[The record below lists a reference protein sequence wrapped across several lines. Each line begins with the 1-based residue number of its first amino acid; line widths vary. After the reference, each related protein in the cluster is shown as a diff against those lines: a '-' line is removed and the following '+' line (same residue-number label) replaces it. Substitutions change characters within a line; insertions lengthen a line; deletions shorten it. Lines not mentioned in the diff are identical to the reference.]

1 MVHYLC
7 GEDLCEVKS
16 GRPKKI
22 SRLRYVSATDTGDP
36 LVAGQPGSPWQWIRH
51 DQQAPT
57 SCVISFLLGDFI
69 SYLRNPSY
77 TTSSPRS
84 EPIIHAS
91 ITNTEHISQPG
102 RFWGFP
108 RLSVLRSPS
117 RAAADRRTVPCCPPP
132 LPSAARA
139 EPCSV
144 ARRSNEPREAFGWF
158 VPSQARLASI
168 GDGRRNSDMAW
179 STARRRLNRG
189 SSLKDCRMAILLVW
203 FMIHMDGVLGG

>member
-1 MVHYLC
+1 MVCINPIVTLHLINLT
-7 GEDLCEVKS
+7 E
-16 GRPKKI
+16 I

-102 RFWGFP
+102 RFWG
-108 RLSVLRSPS
+108 
-117 RAAADRRTVPCCPPP
+117 
-132 LPSAARA
+132 
-139 EPCSV
+139 
-144 ARRSNEPREAFGWF
+144 
-158 VPSQARLASI
+158 QARLA
-168 GDGRRNSDMAW
+168 W
-179 STARRRLNRG
+179 
-189 SSLKDCRMAILLVW
+189 
-203 FMIHMDGVLGG
+203 LGGVRAQPVN

>member
-1 MVHYLC
+1 ML
-7 GEDLCEVKS
+7 KPKT
-16 GRPKKI
+16 RPKLLPDRPNRRTPPLLSARAQD
-22 SRLRYVSATDTGDP
+22 SRA
-36 LVAGQPGSPWQWIRH
+36 
-51 DQQAPT
+51 
-57 SCVISFLLGDFI
+57 
-69 SYLRNPSY
+69 
-77 TTSSPRS
+77 SSL
-84 EPIIHAS
+84 
-91 ITNTEHISQPG
+91 
-102 RFWGFP
+102 GFP